1 MQYMINI
8 EIGKTLEIEQ
18 LLLTKYIGELS
29 LVTTYE
35 IINVLSF
42 FGGMWL
48 NSEIFSEL
56 PQNMEGISFHR

>member
-1 MQYMINI
+1 MILCGCMQYMINI

-42 FGGMWL
+42 FGGM
-48 NSEIFSEL
+48 
-56 PQNMEGISFHR
+56 